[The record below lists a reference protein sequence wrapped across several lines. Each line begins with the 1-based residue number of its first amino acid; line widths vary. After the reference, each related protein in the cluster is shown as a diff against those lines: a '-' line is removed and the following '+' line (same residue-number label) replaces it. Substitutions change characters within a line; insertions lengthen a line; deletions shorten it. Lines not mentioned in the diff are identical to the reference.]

1 MTPQNVKID
10 PIFLEALNMDSLK
23 SFNVKQLRDLYIKKH
38 PEPIDSSQA
47 RKFVYKQLCRF
58 VKIGLL
64 KKSGSKGSHEIRYS
78 KTERFFSVQFQCL
91 NTTKLEQEQIT
102 IQSHLTLI
110 EKLDSKIKQYQV
122 DIASAI
128 GESEEYMQL
137 FSEFPELKVLLEQ
150 QYLIA
155 RDNSS
160 KLLGKI
166 KALNN
171 IKNTIESCAYET

>member
-58 VKIGLL
+58 VKIGLM
-64 KKSGSKGSHEIRYS
+64 KKSGSKGSHQIRYS

-91 NTTKLEQEQIT
+91 NTTKLDQEQIAT
-102 IQSHLTLI
+102 QSYLTLI
-110 EKLDSKIKQYQV
+110 EKLKQYQKH
-122 DIASAI
+122 
-128 GESEEYMQL
+128 L
-137 FSEFPELKVLLEQ
+137 RVL
-150 QYLIA
+150 
-155 RDNSS
+155 
-160 KLLGKI
+160 
-166 KALNN
+166 
-171 IKNTIESCAYET
+171 CV